1 MEERYLPI
9 KKMIKWILF
18 VFAFFIVAVFVGGL
32 IEVNREQVYSE
43 TTLID
48 QPIRISA
55 MTFAELDR
63 VIQSEYPQY
72 CDEMIF
78 TDATAEIEF
87 RDDSMLQ
94 GEAILVYYRYID
106 ESMEG
111 GNVETYTCRFDLM
124 TNTLVSVEHVCGS
137 GKSISVSAQ
146 TLSENIIK
154 APLDQYVFHATE
166 LTDLQSDRDYLIEVN
181 CTESWMKLA
190 LRSIEDNE
198 VYYRETL
205 TQWPENENFNER
217 SFELI
222 NN

>member
-1 MEERYLPI
+1 MERNTLPI
-9 KKMIKWILF
+9 KKIAIFIF
-18 VFAFFIVAVFVGGL
+18 VIVALFIVAAFVGGL
-32 IEVNREQVYSE
+32 IEVDREQVNSE
-43 TTLID
+43 TTLVN
-48 QPIRISA
+48 QPVCISA

-72 CDEMIF
+72 CDGMIF

-87 RDDSMLQ
+87 RGDSMLQ
-94 GEAILVYYRYID
+94 GEASLVYYRYID

-111 GNVETYTCRFDLM
+111 GNVEMYACRFDLM
-124 TNTLVSVEHVCGS
+124 TNTLASVEHEYGS
-137 GKSISVSAQ
+137 GKSISVSAHA
-146 TLSENIIK
+146 LSENIIK

-166 LTDLQSDRDYLIEVN
+166 LTDLQSDRDYLFAVD

-205 TQWPENENFNER
+205 TQWPENEDFNER
-217 SFELI
+217 TFELI
-222 NN
+222 ND